1 MWTSVHGLLGS
12 ALVFG
17 VWYPSSKNGNLLST
31 KKYSIFIINSIVS
44 SYCLVEKNFQKYN
57 LLMVSLAFILNEL
70 ISEVVKNIQC
80 LAENV
85 LDMDFIDGLHT
96 LNDI

>member
-1 MWTSVHGLLGS
+1 
-12 ALVFG
+12 
-17 VWYPSSKNGNLLST
+17 
-31 KKYSIFIINSIVS
+31 
-44 SYCLVEKNFQKYN
+44 
-57 LLMVSLAFILNEL
+57 MVSLAFILNEL

-96 LNDI
+96 LNI

>member
-44 SYCLVEKNFQKYN
+44 SYCLVEKK
-57 LLMVSLAFILNEL
+57 LSKV
-70 ISEVVKNIQC
+70 
-80 LAENV
+80 
-85 LDMDFIDGLHT
+85 
-96 LNDI
+96 